1 VAHDRRYVLA
11 GLTLLVALVS
21 AYFLRRILPT
31 VFFAV
36 TVAYLLAPVES
47 FYERRGLSTWWA
59 STATT
64 ATGVVAL
71 LALVSPIAAL
81 LYLRSEDLIEFLRA
95 IPTEVDLE
103 LFGFAVTVTVEQ
115 VQTVLLDV
123 GESVATSAATAAP
136 VLTIKATVFAIVV
149 FALLAGRR
157 RVHDAVRAVVPVG
170 YRGVLAS
177 LTDRARDTLYAI
189 YVLQAATAAVTF
201 VIALPVFFGLGYDF
215 WFSFSVIAGMLQF
228 IPIVGPSVLVLA
240 MAAGDLIVENPTRA
254 ATVTVLGLVFIA
266 YLPDPMVRPR
276 LARRTAD
283 LPGSLYF
290 IGFTGGLFTI
300 GVVGVIAG
308 PLLVAL
314 LAECVELLGEEMDGR
329 RGDDPDAGVE
339 TRTGEPEPEGPPAG
353 DPSSDDSPSAD
364 PAPDDGEA
372 GTPAPG
378 DEPGDEDDD
387 GPAPV

>member
-1 VAHDRRYVLA
+1 MAHDRRYVLA

>member
-1 VAHDRRYVLA
+1 
-11 GLTLLVALVS
+11 
-21 AYFLRRILPT
+21 
-31 VFFAV
+31 
-36 TVAYLLAPVES
+36 
-47 FYERRGLSTWWA
+47 
-59 STATT
+59 
-64 ATGVVAL
+64 
-71 LALVSPIAAL
+71 
-81 LYLRSEDLIEFLRA
+81 
-95 IPTEVDLE
+95 
-103 LFGFAVTVTVEQ
+103 
-115 VQTVLLDV
+115 
-123 GESVATSAATAAP
+123 
-136 VLTIKATVFAIVV
+136 
-149 FALLAGRR
+149 
-157 RVHDAVRAVVPVG
+157 
-170 YRGVLAS
+170 
-177 LTDRARDTLYAI
+177 
-189 YVLQAATAAVTF
+189 
-201 VIALPVFFGLGYDF
+201 
-215 WFSFSVIAGMLQF
+215 VIAGMLQF

>member
-1 VAHDRRYVLA
+1 
-11 GLTLLVALVS
+11 
-21 AYFLRRILPT
+21 
-31 VFFAV
+31 
-36 TVAYLLAPVES
+36 
-47 FYERRGLSTWWA
+47 
-59 STATT
+59 
-64 ATGVVAL
+64 VVAL

-177 LTDRARDTLYAI
+177 LADRARDTLYAI

>member
-1 VAHDRRYVLA
+1 MAHDRRYVLA

-283 LPGSLYF
+283 LAGSLYF